1 MCFQEMPTFISES
14 HMCLEILFIFFIY
27 FFFLKGRSFLSID
40 IYSCIAEN
48 IYYPYFARERLHVSI
63 ILSN

>member
-1 MCFQEMPTFISES
+1 
-14 HMCLEILFIFFIY
+14 MCLENLFIFFIY